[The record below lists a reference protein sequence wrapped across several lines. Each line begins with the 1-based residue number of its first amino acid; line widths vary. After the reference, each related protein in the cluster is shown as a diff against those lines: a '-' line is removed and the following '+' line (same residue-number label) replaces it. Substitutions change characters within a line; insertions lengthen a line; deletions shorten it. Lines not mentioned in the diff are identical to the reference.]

1 MGMETLETASAIIDE
16 LGGNL
21 AVAEL
26 FKDGR
31 AKTVWHWRKTN
42 SFPSNTYLAIR
53 DALLAKG
60 KTAPD
65 SLWGM
70 KATTSE
76 TETAA

>member
-1 MGMETLETASAIIDE
+1 METLTSTAEVIDE

-53 DALLAKG
+53 EALLAKG

-70 KATTSE
+70 RTADSE
-76 TETAA
+76 VSA